1 MKKLLLLILI
11 LVGAISAHGQV
22 TPMPFLKPQEFN
34 NSGQPCS
41 GCLLNTYAAGT
52 TTPQQTF
59 SDALGSTPN
68 PNPVVL
74 DATGRAFVFL
84 SASAYKFVL
93 TTSGGTVL
101 WSTDNITGSSLSL
114 LASNNVWTGTN
125 TFQATVTFNGSTQ
138 FNVGLTSLGPNILG
152 GGGSLSG
159 TFSGNPT
166 FSGSPTFSNGLFTTT
181 GSFSGQITSTVATGT
196 PPFVIASTTNVPN
209 LNASSVNG
217 CTFAIPCPIGS
228 TTPNTGAFTTLSVGT
243 SFTLNGGTPQVGI
256 QGTDTNLLTSG
267 TIAATTGNIL
277 CTDGNHGATT
287 NGCAGGGF
295 TQAEAMV
302 ITSAICATGGSEQKC
317 TNGPYTWPIA
327 FADSSYALTCTT
339 NNPTTTGGATNPG
352 LYGPYITAKSA
363 TQFSVVIQ
371 SGSNSA
377 GSTNTVTEIDCIGV
391 HP

>member
-1 MKKLLLLILI
+1 MRKLLLIIAILA
-11 LVGAISAHGQV
+11 GALTTKAQV
-22 TPMPFLKPQEFN
+22 SPYPFLKPQFQN

-41 GCLLNTYAAGT
+41 GCLLNTYVAGT
-52 TTPQQTF
+52 TTPQITYA
-59 SDALGSTPN
+59 DALASVPN
-68 PNPVVL
+68 ANPVVL
-74 DATGRAFVFL
+74 DATGRAFIFL
-84 SASAYKFVL
+84 NSAAYKFVL
-93 TTSGGTVL
+93 TTSGGTIL
-101 WSTDNITGSSLSL
+101 WTIDNITASNLSL
-114 LASNNVWTGTN
+114 LASNNVFTGTN
-125 TFQATVTFNGSTQ
+125 TFQATTTFNGQ
-138 FNVGLTSLGPNILG
+138 VQMNVGFTSLGPNILG

-243 SFTLNGGTPQVGI
+243 SFTLNGGTPQTGI
-256 QGTDTNLLTSG
+256 QGSDTNLLTSG
-267 TIAATTGNIL
+267 TVAATAGNTL

-287 NGCAGGGF
+287 NACSGSGF
-295 TQAEAMV
+295 TQAEGMV
-302 ITSAICATGGSEQKC
+302 ITSGICTTAGAETKC
-317 TNGPYTWPIA
+317 TSGPYTWPIA
-327 FADSSYALTCTT
+327 FANSSYALTCSTT
-339 NNPTTTGGATNPG
+339 NPTGTGGNPG
-352 LYGPYITAKSA
+352 NYGPYITSKSA

-377 GSTNTVTEIDCIGV
+377 AGNNTVTEIDCIGV